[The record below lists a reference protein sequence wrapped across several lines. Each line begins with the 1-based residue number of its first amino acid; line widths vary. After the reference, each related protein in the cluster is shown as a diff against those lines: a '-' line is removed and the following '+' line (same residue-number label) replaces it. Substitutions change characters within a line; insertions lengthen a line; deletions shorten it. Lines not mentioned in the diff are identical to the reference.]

1 MGDQMKQWAR
11 LGAEIRLRDLD
22 AEAAAIREAFP
33 ELKTK
38 NAAHSSAMKRAWAK
52 RRAQRAK

>member
-1 MGDQMKQWAR
+1 MTDQMQQWAR
-11 LGAEIRLRDLD
+11 LGAEICLRELD

-38 NAAHSSAMKRAWAK
+38 NAARSAAMKRALAK